1 MDRENGHRVGY
12 ADLLGLYDEIHTYLR
27 HRVRCEHAAED
38 LTQEVFLRALRQY
51 DTRGPPKNPPA
62 WLKTVARNV
71 AVDYIRSQALREQDP
86 RRYLTVADGTS
97 PGDLAEGKEDLERL
111 DEVMAGM
118 PPEAVALLRERY
130 LEGRSR
136 DDLAAELGITKN
148 ALGVRLYRARRNARD
163 RMYRGALPGPRRR
176 RLAVP

>member
-51 DTRGPPKNPPA
+51 DTRGPPDNPPA

-71 AVDYIRSQALREQDP
+71 AVDYVRSRVLREQDA
-86 RRYLTVADGTS
+86 RLAGRVVDAEG
-97 PGDLAEGKEDLERL
+97 PGDTAERREELDRLERVMEDL
-111 DEVMAGM
+111 
-118 PPEAVALLRERY
+118 PSEARTLLRERY

-136 DDLAAELGITKN
+136 DELADVRGITKN
-148 ALGVRLYRARRNARD
+148 ALGVRLYRARRSMRD
-163 RMYRGALPGPRRR
+163 SW
-176 RLAVP
+176 